1 MECSQLKKKYEKGF
15 KEGVEISRKHDDPSV
30 IIYKRKK
37 CCTDVLED
45 EQRDNRCQECVK
57 LNWEI
62 EDLKLMKKRDAVEI
76 EDLRINCMEMDIEV
90 TALSNHEI
98 DLEKELEAYKI
109 KCQGLSAELQWKG
122 TELENLA
129 VINGRLQRECEEYRA
144 KCIGMEEKIK
154 GLIEEG
160 IVMSGIVMS
169 ERETNARE
177 RIRHLE
183 EVIKKM
189 ETNER
194 GRFAELEANRIK
206 CQGLSA
212 ELERK
217 GLELENLRVVN
228 GGLDREREDYMTKY
242 IEMQEQIKGLTA
254 VVMSQREKSAGERIC
269 HLETLLSKM
278 QEENEVSCERT
289 CRDMDGRDNAADE
302 AHFTRTERSP
312 NSTFTPTC
320 KPSSWQSNSDGV
332 HISGDSPHQNQ
343 RMADNAVGYQ
353 LCSSSKKAQ
362 GRVRKG
368 KI

>member
-1 MECSQLKKKYEKGF
+1 MESSQVKRRFQEEGF
-15 KEGVEISRKHDDPSV
+15 KEGVEISQKHDDPNV
-30 IIYKRKK
+30 TVYKRKRHN
-37 CCTDVLED
+37 VLED

-169 ERETNARE
+169 KGRRMHGKEFVTWRRAG
-177 RIRHLE
+177 
-183 EVIKKM
+183 
-189 ETNER
+189 NE
-194 GRFAELEANRIK
+194 
-206 CQGLSA
+206 
-212 ELERK
+212 K

-254 VVMSQREKSAGERIC
+254 VVMSQREKSAGERI
-269 HLETLLSKM
+269 
-278 QEENEVSCERT
+278 
-289 CRDMDGRDNAADE
+289 
-302 AHFTRTERSP
+302 
-312 NSTFTPTC
+312 
-320 KPSSWQSNSDGV
+320 
-332 HISGDSPHQNQ
+332 
-343 RMADNAVGYQ
+343 
-353 LCSSSKKAQ
+353 
-362 GRVRKG
+362 
-368 KI
+368 